1 MTRALGP
8 DLTKPF
14 SRDQSQRERADSR
27 REAEY
32 VVVFY
37 ASSSPFG
44 CGTMT

>member
-14 SRDQSQRERADSR
+14 SRDQSERERADSR

-37 ASSSPFG
+37 VPSSPCG
-44 CGTMT
+44 CGATT